1 MEHFSKDS
9 TLIELPAKP
18 HGDVFIMIDARWTER
33 PEDSVNSVERD
44 QTKRLAMEFCME
56 WVLTILLNN
65 WFVALMKLQGKNKS
79 FKSYFPGVASWL
91 QEAVAS
97 CCRKE

>member
-1 MEHFSKDS
+1 LQDNWLLLTADYSQIELRLMEHFSKDS

-18 HGDVFIMIDARWTER
+18 HGDVFIMIAARWTGK

-44 QTKRLAMEFCME
+44 QTKRLAMEFFME

-65 WFVALMKLQGKNKS
+65 WFVSLMKLQGQK
-79 FKSYFPGVASWL
+79 
-91 QEAVAS
+91 
-97 CCRKE
+97 